1 MTGYKPFYL
10 DLVNINAFI
19 KFDQIL
25 SICSKDIEQKQN
37 SDINQG
43 P

>member
-1 MTGYKPFYL
+1 MMGNSPSL
-10 DLVNINAFI
+10 GIVNINANT
-19 KFDQIL
+19 KFGQNL
-25 SICSKDIEQKQN
+25 YICSKDIERKRN

>member
-1 MTGYKPFYL
+1 MTGNNPNL
-10 DLVNINAFI
+10 DLVHI
-19 KFDQIL
+19 KAYTKFGQNL
-25 SICSKDIEQKQN
+25 FICSEDIERKQN

>member
-1 MTGYKPFYL
+1 MTGNNP
-10 DLVNINAFI
+10 DLNLVHI
-19 KFDQIL
+19 KAYTKFGQIL
-25 SICSKDIEQKQN
+25 SIFSEDIEQKQN